1 MSKQEL
7 KKLNNVRQI
16 ISSINHNNYKEYNLS
31 KIVNDATELKKFMQI
46 LGYKIFDKE
55 KIGDKIFAY
64 FIKKKAT
71 DIICYYDNK
80 KITMYSV

>member
-31 KIVNDATELKKFMQI
+31 KIVNDAIELKKFMQI

-55 KIGDKIFAY
+55 KIGDKIFEY
-64 FIKKKAT
+64 FIKKKAA
-71 DIICYYDNK
+71 DVIGWYDNK

>member
-31 KIVNDATELKKFMQI
+31 KIVNDAIELKKFI
-46 LGYKIFDKE
+46 
-55 KIGDKIFAY
+55 
-64 FIKKKAT
+64 
-71 DIICYYDNK
+71 
-80 KITMYSV
+80 

>member
-31 KIVNDATELKKFMQI
+31 KIVNDAIELKKFMQI
-46 LGYKIFDKE
+46 
-55 KIGDKIFAY
+55 
-64 FIKKKAT
+64 
-71 DIICYYDNK
+71 
-80 KITMYSV
+80 